1 MSALLVGGL
10 GLPHDALVAA
20 ALRAGGLPAETLG
33 AMDAEA
39 CELGRAA
46 LPRGQCAPML
56 YTTGAL
62 LRAARG
68 RSGLRALH
76 VQSCGPCRFALFGAG
91 WARALERAGSA
102 PIELV
107 SMEPS
112 LAVLG
117 APTAFAPSAPLARV
131 EAMVEAV
138 AAADALAETAH
149 RLRPYERSLGAIDEA
164 AQAATSEVC
173 ARIERGEAPLQA
185 LRAVRG
191 WPDGR
196 WEVGPAPLARA
207 VLVGEPWSLHVDGDG
222 RLHLPRVLASAGV
235 ELEVPPVGTWLAYL
249 AWQARRPGFGRQR
262 ELDAARVE
270 ALEARLAETYADAA
284 DAAGLDD
291 FALPDMDAIE
301 RAAAP
306 HVSPAI
312 RGGYGHVEL
321 GLALLA
327 AAARRAHFVISIK
340 SFGCIP
346 SAGITDAILPT
357 ALDGVPYL
365 SIELSSDGEAA
376 RESRLAM
383 RVADA
388 LDRASQELATAR
400 GDGRRPHRLDPLR
413 PPGGPRRF
421 ACTQAELA
429 MLG

>member
-20 ALRAGGLPAETLG
+20 TLRAGGVPAEPLG

-39 CELGRAA
+39 YERGRAA

-68 RSGLRALH
+68 RSGLRALN

-91 WARALERAGSA
+91 WAHALERAGL
-102 PIELV
+102 PPVELV

-112 LAVLG
+112 LAAVLG
-117 APTAFAPSAPLARV
+117 APAAPRAFAPPAPLALL
-131 EAMVEAV
+131 EAV

-149 RLRPYERSLGAIDEA
+149 RLRPYERAPGAVDEA
-164 AQAATSEVC
+164 ARAATTETC
-173 ARIERGEAPLQA
+173 ARIERGEAPLDA
-185 LRAVRG
+185 LSAVRG
-191 WPDGR
+191 WSDGL

-207 VLVGEPWSLHVDGDG
+207 VLVGEPWSVHVDGDG
-222 RLHLPRVLASAGV
+222 RLQLPRVLAAAGV
-235 ELEVPPVGTWLAYL
+235 ELEIPLLGTWLAYL
-249 AWQARRPGFGRQR
+249 AWQGRRPGFGRR
-262 ELDAARVE
+262 SALDLARVA
-270 ALEARLAETYADAA
+270 ALEARLAATYAAAA

-291 FALPDMDAIE
+291 FALPDMDAVE

-312 RGGYGHVEL
+312 RGGYGHVEV

-388 LDRASQELATAR
+388 LDRASEELSAAR
-400 GDGRRPHRLDPLR
+400 VGGRPARLDPLR
-413 PPGGPRRF
+413 PPRGPRRF
-421 ACTQAELA
+421 ACTLAELA
-429 MLG
+429 ALG